1 MAPLVSVLTGFDCR
15 RIELTFFMNPILK
28 KNVAAQLTV
37 SECLFPLKKSAE
49 IVRESLRSLIAY
61 NLQIPSKRKIT

>member
-15 RIELTFFMNPILK
+15 RIDLTFFYESDIEKESSSSIYSLRMP
-28 KNVAAQLTV
+28 
-37 SECLFPLKKSAE
+37 FPFKKSAE